1 MRRLRKIKENKMY
14 QIDYVPIRL
23 ANLNDYFKRY
33 RETRNE
39 KYFNEFLYFYEPVL
53 NRNAQLF
60 MKKYGLDSNRIDD
73 LKQLFSSLLWCEL
86 QNYDSDIPLLQ
97 LIKYKVLKAWHEYV
111 RTVCGN
117 LNIDNNNL
125 YQNLRKIA
133 LLHSQQPNDKPL
145 EEVVTDI
152 AKELNISENTVH
164 KCIITSTRFKQN
176 SNLDIHNQDNE
187 KYFNSSIANVEMD
200 TLSPED
206 IFFKNKQREKLKIAL
221 SKLKPQD
228 SRLIELVFGICP
240 NCLKNKEKM
249 TIREASLRVGMTAE
263 GAEKRLKKILKQL
276 KADLQK

>member
-1 MRRLRKIKENKMY
+1 MY
-14 QIDYVPIRL
+14 QLDYVPIKL
-23 ANLNDYFKRY
+23 DNLNDYFTRY

-60 MKKYGLDSNRIDD
+60 IKKYGLDNNRIND
-73 LKQLFSSLLWCEL
+73 LKQIFSSLLWSEL

-97 LIKYKVLKAWHEYV
+97 VVKYKALKAWHEYV

-117 LNIDNNNL
+117 VHIDNDNQ
-125 YQNLRKIA
+125 YQNLRKVA
-133 LLHSQQPNDKPL
+133 LLYSQQPKSKPL
-145 EEVVTDI
+145 EKVIADI

-176 SNLDIHNQDNE
+176 NNLDIHNQDNE
-187 KYFNSSIANVEMD
+187 NYFSSSITDVEIN

-206 IFFKNKQREKLKIAL
+206 IYFKNEQREKLKTAL

-228 SRLIELVFGICP
+228 LRLIELVFGICP
-240 NCLKNKEKM
+240 DCLKSKEKM
-249 TIREASLRVGMTAE
+249 TIREASLIVGMTAE
-263 GAEKRLKKILKQL
+263 GAEKRLKKILKRL
-276 KADLQK
+276 KENLE